1 MAYELP
7 HLYLEEIPLR
17 FDSLGRLEF
26 TRINNEAVLANFA
39 VHLRADADG
48 DWEITGLY
56 MGTQRLIQ
64 GTELYRRCFQQI
76 ESECSGAIH
85 DHVQEH
91 LTAAIEGADLGY
103 DKTRPR
109 TLAFELEVA

>member
-1 MAYELP
+1 MFDLP
-7 HLYLEEIPLR
+7 HLDLEEIPLR

-39 VHLRADADG
+39 VHLQADTDG
-48 DWEITGLY
+48 EWKITGIY
-56 MGTQRLIQ
+56 MGTQQLLQ

-76 ESECSGAIH
+76 EAEHAGAIH

-91 LTAAIEGADLGY
+91 LDSAIEGKFFDY

-109 TLAFELEVA
+109 TLKRELEGVA

>member
-1 MAYELP
+1 MFDLP
-7 HLYLEEIPLR
+7 HLDLEEIPLR

-26 TRINNEAVLANFA
+26 AGINNEAVLANFA

-48 DWEITGLY
+48 TWEITGIY
-56 MGTQRLIQ
+56 MGTQQLLR

-76 ESECSGAIH
+76 EAEHAGAIH

-91 LTAAIEGADLGY
+91 LDSAIEGAHLDFSY
-103 DKTRPR
+103 DKTKFVPS
-109 TLAFELEVA
+109 ELEVA